1 MVRGAVVVLAVV
13 VVTACGGDD
22 RAGFDTRTTLT
33 ALAGPATTTT
43 DRATTTVPAAPRR
56 GRLVVSATGDVN
68 LDPGYI
74 PELATEGYSYPW
86 SGLQD
91 LFNQDDLTVVNLEC
105 AASDLG
111 EPEAKDFVFRC
122 DPDALD
128 EMAAAGVEVA
138 NLGNN
143 HSGDYGKE
151 ALVDSVRQVEADGMA
166 AVGAGVD
173 SARAHRAALFDIDG
187 WTVAVVGFGGVYPT
201 LDWFATED
209 RPGMAD
215 GDTMETM
222 VATVEAAD
230 AVADIVLVTI
240 HWGVELDT
248 APRPGDRNRA
258 ERWSPPAPT
267 PSSGTTPTDSS
278 RWRWSTACRW
288 LGAGQLR
295 VADQLA
301 RGSVTTGSPRWC
313 SGRAAG
319 VTACLLPVAI
329 EAARPPGAAGRL
341 RPGPAL
347 RRLLKSAAAT
357 RPGPAPLPEI
367 GGGDSARPCAAS

>member
-13 VVTACGGDD
+13 LVAACGGDD
-22 RAGFDTRTTLT
+22 RATFDTRTTLT
-33 ALAGPATTTT
+33 ALAQPATTTT
-43 DRATTTVPAAPRR
+43 DRATTTISAAPRR

-74 PELATEGYSYPW
+74 PELAAEGYSYPW

-91 LFNQDDLTVVNLEC
+91 MFHQDDLTVVNLEC

-111 EPEAKDFVFRC
+111 EPEAKAFVFRC

-151 ALVDSVRQVEADGMA
+151 ALVDSVRQVEAGGMA

-173 SARAHRAALFDIDG
+173 SEQAHRAAVFAIDG

-215 GDTMETM
+215 GDTVETM
-222 VATVEAAD
+222 VAT
-230 AVADIVLVTI
+230 
-240 HWGVELDT
+240 G
-248 APRPGDRNRA
+248 PGRR
-258 ERWSPPAPT
+258 
-267 PSSGTTPTDSS
+267 
-278 RWRWSTACRW
+278 CR
-288 LGAGQLR
+288 G
-295 VADQLA
+295 
-301 RGSVTTGSPRWC
+301 
-313 SGRAAG
+313 
-319 VTACLLPVAI
+319 
-329 EAARPPGAAGRL
+329 
-341 RPGPAL
+341 
-347 RRLLKSAAAT
+347 
-357 RPGPAPLPEI
+357 
-367 GGGDSARPCAAS
+367 

>member
-13 VVTACGGDD
+13 LVAACGGDD
-22 RAGFDTRTTLT
+22 RATFDTRTTLT
-33 ALAGPATTTT
+33 NLARPATETTDPATTTIS
-43 DRATTTVPAAPRR
+43 APPRR

-74 PELATEGYSYPW
+74 PELAAEGYSYPW

-91 LFNQDDLTVVNLEC
+91 IFNQDDLTVVNLEC

-111 EPEAKDFVFRC
+111 EPEAKAFVFRC

-151 ALVDSVRQVEADGMA
+151 ALVDSVRQVEAGGMA

-173 SARAHRAALFDIDG
+173 SARAHRAAVFDIDG

-215 GDTMETM
+215 GDTVETM

-248 APRPGDRNRA
+248 APRPGDRERA
-258 ERWSPPAPT
+258 AALVAAGADAIFGHHAHRLQPLELVDGVPVFWGLGNFVWPINSPE
-267 PSSGTTPTDSS
+267 
-278 RWRWSTACRW
+278 
-288 LGAGQLR
+288 GA
-295 VADQLA
+295 
-301 RGSVTTGSPRWC
+301 TTGIAQVVFRP
-313 SGRAAG
+313 GGG
-319 VTACLLPVAI
+319 VTACLLPVTI
-329 EAARPPGAAGRL
+329 EEPGHPVL
-341 RPGPAL
+341 QLDHRPG
-347 RRLLKSAAAT
+347 
-357 RPGPAPLPEI
+357 G
-367 GGGDSARPCAAS
+367 PCAAS